1 MPKKFSDPMAS
12 GYSDAG
18 ASYEKRSLRA
28 FTARSLSA
36 VEDIDFNNS
45 TLRQRAR
52 MLYMASPIAAA
63 AINTN
68 RTKIVGK
75 GLRLKCNIDYE
86 TLGIS
91 PEAAKKW
98 CKHTEAEFR
107 WWCEDRRKCDA
118 LGMNNFFEL
127 QGIACK
133 AWQMSGD
140 VFVVMKREKADQLNP
155 YTLRLHLIEADRV
168 CTPAVV
174 NGGLWGVTEGEHDGH
189 KIHDGVEVDDSGKA
203 VAYHICN
210 IYPGQMTANTEDW
223 VRIEAVGAK
232 TGLPNILHI
241 MDAERPDQ
249 YRGVTYLSSAI
260 EMILQ
265 LRRYVESEQMAALV
279 QTYLTAW
286 IKTGTDSTEMPII
299 GEREGEDAEEDRYD
313 EEPQMAPGN
322 VIHLKPG
329 EDIFL
334 GNPNIPT
341 AGFEAF
347 SKTIIKQIGAGLEM
361 PYDVL
366 VKEFN
371 SSYSASKGALEEA
384 WEAVKMRRAWFVS
397 DFCQPVYEVW
407 LAEAV
412 ALGRIKAPGFF
423 NDPLIRAAWCGSRW
437 DGPAQT
443 HLDPKKEAE
452 ANIMLV
458 QNGWKTNEQITREYY
473 GENWEENMR
482 RLEQENELKN
492 KVCPPAAQI
501 SITSDR
507 KEDDDAEND

>member
-1 MPKKFSDPMAS
+1 MPKKRESPIAS

-18 ASYEKRSLRA
+18 ASTIKRSLKA
-28 FTARSLSA
+28 FVAHSLSA
-36 VEDIDFNNS
+36 IEDIDYNNY

-52 MLYMASPIAAA
+52 MLYMASPVAAS

-75 GLRLKCNIDYE
+75 GLRLKCNIDYS

-91 PEAAKKW
+91 PEAAKEW
-98 CKHTEAEFR
+98 CRRTEAEFR
-107 WWCEDRRKCDA
+107 LWCEGKHRCDA

-127 QGIACK
+127 QSLACK
-133 AWQMSGD
+133 SWLMSGD
-140 VFVVMKREKADQLNP
+140 VFALMKRENPTALNP
-155 YTLRLHLIEADRV
+155 YSLRIQLVEADRV
-168 CTPAVV
+168 CTPLTFG
-174 NGGLWGVTEGEHDGH
+174 NLWGVTEGEIEGRN
-189 KIHDGVEVDDSGKA
+189 IHDGVEVDECGRV

-210 IYPGQMTANTEDW
+210 VYPGQMTAKMENW
-223 VRIEAVGAK
+223 VRVKAVGDK
-232 TGLPNILHI
+232 TGTPNILHI

-249 YRGVTYLSSAI
+249 YRGVSLLASVI

-265 LRRYVESEQMAALV
+265 ERRYIESEQMAALV

-286 IKTGTDSTEMPII
+286 IKTDTDSVPFVGRQSDDEDTE
-299 GEREGEDAEEDRYD
+299 EKYD
-313 EEPQMAPGN
+313 EEPEMSPGN
-322 VIHLKPG
+322 VIRLKPG
-329 EDIFL
+329 EDVVL

-341 AGFEAF
+341 AGFESF
-347 SKTIIKQIGAGLEM
+347 SNEILKQIGAGVEI
-361 PYDVL
+361 PHDVL
-366 VKEFN
+366 IKEFN
-371 SSYSASKGALEEA
+371 SSYTASKGALEEA

-397 DFCQPVYEVW
+397 DFCQPVYEAW

-443 HLDPKKEAE
+443 HLDPLKEAR
-452 ANIMLV
+452 ANTILV

-492 KVCPPAAQI
+492 RVCPPI
-501 SITSDR
+501 SGMNFNDE
-507 KEDDDAEND
+507 EDEEDGEND

>member
-1 MPKKFSDPMAS
+1 MS

-18 ASYEKRSLRA
+18 ASYEKRALKA
-28 FTARSLSA
+28 FHAHSLSA
-36 VEDIDFNNS
+36 IEDIDFNNS

-98 CKHTEAEFR
+98 CKRTEAAFR
-107 WWCEDRRKCDA
+107 AWCEDRHNCDA

-127 QGIACK
+127 QSIACK
-133 AWQMSGD
+133 AWLMSGD
-140 VFVVMKREKADQLNP
+140 VFVVMKREKETPLNP

-168 CTPAVV
+168 CTPATVSDGV
-174 NGGLWGVTEGEHDGH
+174 WYVTEGEHGGH
-189 KIHDGVEVDDSGKA
+189 KIHDGVEVDDNGK
-203 VAYHICN
+203 VIAYHICN
-210 IYPGQMTANTEDW
+210 IYPGQMSAKTEDW
-223 VRIEAVGAK
+223 VRIEAVGTK

-260 EMILQ
+260 EMVLQ
-265 LRRYVESEQMAALV
+265 LRRHVESEQMAALV

-286 IKTGTDSTEMPII
+286 IKTETDPTEMPFI
-299 GEREGEDAEEDRYD
+299 GQNTDKDTEEEKYD
-313 EEPQMAPGN
+313 EDPQMAPGN
-322 VIHLKPG
+322 VIRLKPG
-329 EDIFL
+329 EDVVL

-341 AGFEAF
+341 AGFETF
-347 SKTIIKQIGAGLEM
+347 SKTIIKQIGAGLEL

-371 SSYSASKGALEEA
+371 SSYSASKGAMEEA
-384 WEAVKMRRAWFVS
+384 WEAIKMRRAWFVS

-423 NDPLIRAAWCGSRW
+423 DDPLIRAAWCGTRW

-458 QNGWKTNEQITREYY
+458 QNGWKTNEQITREFY

-482 RLEQENELKN
+482 RLKQENELKD
-492 KVCPPAAQI
+492 KGCPPAATI
-501 SITSDR
+501 KITSD
-507 KEDDDAEND
+507 KEDNEDAEND

>member
-1 MPKKFSDPMAS
+1 MS

-18 ASYEKRSLRA
+18 ASYEKRALKA
-28 FTARSLSA
+28 FHAHSLSA
-36 VEDIDFNNS
+36 IEDIDFNNS

-98 CKHTEAEFR
+98 CKRTEAAFR
-107 WWCEDRRKCDA
+107 AWCEDRHNCDA

-127 QGIACK
+127 QSIACK
-133 AWQMSGD
+133 AWLMSGD
-140 VFVVMKREKADQLNP
+140 VFVVMKREKDTPLNP

-168 CTPAVV
+168 CTPATVSD
-174 NGGLWGVTEGEHDGH
+174 GTWYVTEGESEGH
-189 KIHDGVEVDDSGKA
+189 KIHDGVEVDDSGK
-203 VAYHICN
+203 VIAYHICN
-210 IYPGQMTANTEDW
+210 IYPGQMSAKTEDW
-223 VRIEAVGAK
+223 VRIEAVGTK

-260 EMILQ
+260 EMVLQ

-286 IKTGTDSTEMPII
+286 IKTETDPTEMPFI
-299 GEREGEDAEEDRYD
+299 GQNTDKDTEEEKYD
-313 EEPQMAPGN
+313 EDPQMAPGN
-322 VIHLKPG
+322 VIRLKPG
-329 EDIFL
+329 EDVVL

-341 AGFEAF
+341 AGFEIF
-347 SKTIIKQIGAGLEM
+347 SKTIIKQIGAGLEL

-371 SSYSASKGALEEA
+371 SSYSASKGAMEEA
-384 WEAVKMRRAWFVS
+384 WEAIKMRRAWFVS

-423 NDPLIRAAWCGSRW
+423 DDPLIRAAWCGTRW

-458 QNGWKTNEQITREYY
+458 QNGWKTNEQITREFY

-482 RLEQENELKN
+482 RLKQENELKD
-492 KVCPPAAQI
+492 KGCPPAATI
-501 SITSDR
+501 KITSD
-507 KEDDDAEND
+507 KEDNEDAEND

>member
-1 MPKKFSDPMAS
+1 MS

-18 ASYEKRSLRA
+18 ASYDKRALKA
-28 FTARSLSA
+28 FIARSLSA
-36 VEDIDFNNS
+36 IEDIDYNNF

-98 CKHTEAEFR
+98 CRRTEAAFR
-107 WWCEDRRKCDA
+107 FWCEDRRNCDA
-118 LGMNNFFEL
+118 LGINNFFEL
-127 QGIACK
+127 QSLACK
-133 AWQMSGD
+133 SWLMSGD
-140 VFVVMKREKADQLNP
+140 VFVLLKREKATPLNP
-155 YTLRLHLIEADRV
+155 YTLRLHLVEADRV
-168 CTPAVV
+168 CTPATAD
-174 NGGLWGVTEGEHDGH
+174 GGLWNVTEGEYKGH
-189 KIHDGVEVDDSGKA
+189 KVHDGVEVDDNGKA
-203 VAYHICN
+203 VAYHVCN
-210 IYPGQMTANTEDW
+210 IYPGQMSAKTENW
-223 VRIEAVGAK
+223 VRIKAVGEK

-249 YRGVTYLSSAI
+249 YRGVSYLASVI

-265 LRRYVESEQMAALV
+265 LRRYVESELLAALV

-286 IKTGTDSTEMPII
+286 IKAAGDTSEMPII
-299 GEREGEDAEEDRYD
+299 GDQDEEDEEERYD
-313 EEPQMAPGN
+313 KDPQMAPGN

-329 EDIFL
+329 EDVIF

-341 AGFEAF
+341 AGFETF
-347 SKTIIKQIGAGLEM
+347 SKTIIKQIGAGLEI

-397 DFCQPVYEVW
+397 DFCQPIYEVW
-407 LAEAV
+407 LSEAV
-412 ALGRIKAPGFF
+412 ALGKINAPGFF
-423 NDPLIRAAWCGSRW
+423 DDPLIRAAWCGSRW

-443 HLDPKKEAE
+443 HLDPLKEAK
-452 ANIMLV
+452 ANAILV
-458 QNGWKTNEQITREYY
+458 QNGWKTNEQTTREYY
-473 GENWEENMR
+473 GENWEENMQQ
-482 RLEQENELKN
+482 LEQENGLKN
-492 KVCPPAAQI
+492 AVCPPV
-501 SITSDR
+501 TNMDFSDEE
-507 KEDDDAEND
+507 EDEDAKND